1 MVRHIL
7 AAATAAVLAL
17 AAGAASAQD
26 VDFGSEANRVWWNGM
41 TPNELQEL
49 AAEAGATYSGVS
61 DTANAALVSRLEW
74 PDIGSVQAWQG
85 NCNWENGAA
94 ARDDNCTEL
103 ILIYETDPSSDMEL
117 FRAHAPLWL
126 AATVGDDGKLR
137 LYRYE
142 NYAFGTTRGR
152 ILGELMSFREY
163 IRQALDLLDEID
175 EYEGW

>member
-1 MVRHIL
+1 
-7 AAATAAVLAL
+7 
-17 AAGAASAQD
+17 
-26 VDFGSEANRVWWNGM
+26 
-41 TPNELQEL
+41 
-49 AAEAGATYSGVS
+49 
-61 DTANAALVSRLEW
+61 
-74 PDIGSVQAWQG
+74 
-85 NCNWENGAA
+85 
-94 ARDDNCTEL
+94 
-103 ILIYETDPSSDMEL
+103 MEL

>member
-1 MVRHIL
+1 MVRNIL
-7 AAATAAVLAL
+7 AMATATVLAL
-17 AAGAASAQD
+17 AAGAVSAQD
-26 VDFGSEANRVWWNGM
+26 INFGSEANRVWWNGM
-41 TPNELQEL
+41 TPNELREL

-85 NCNWENGAA
+85 NCNWETGAPPPHA
-94 ARDDNCTEL
+94 TPPEL
-103 ILIYETDPSSDMEL
+103 NPRHRTDPSSDMEL
-117 FRAHAPLWL
+117 FRVHAPLWL
-126 AATVGDDGKLR
+126 ASTVGDDGKLR

-163 IRQALDLLDEID
+163 IRQANDLIDEID
-175 EYEGW
+175 DSGW